1 MLDFSKFYENRENEI
16 MFSEIISLENELIE
30 LLEGKKG
37 KKPSK
42 GTTKKERSALAKRA
56 KSGEDIFGGGKN
68 FKKVASKAA
77 KRYGSKDAGKRVA
90 AAIMWKK
97 AGKKGMYAEMTTDD
111 LLYVLDDDL
120 KSILKSIKG
129 E

>member
-1 MLDFSKFYENRENEI
+1 MLDFNTFYSKREDEI
-16 MFSEIISLENELIE
+16 VLSEIISLENELFK
-30 LLEGKKG
+30 LLEGKKS
-37 KKPSK
+37 KPSK

-68 FKKVASKAA
+68 FKKIASKAS

-97 AGKKGMYAEMTTDD
+97 EGKKGMFKEMTTAD
-111 LLYVLDDDL
+111 LLYILDDDL
-120 KSILKSIKG
+120 KSIVNSIKG
-129 E
+129 K